1 MCSIRNTLVRSD
13 TVIPVPKK
21 NSIGLTGGS
30 KYTDAIVDINGHCCG
45 PPAFVWEQDMVET
58 SRPIERQGKEGQK
71 LVLQSRC
78 FFFSA
83 RPPLFWAFR
92 LLSRERHRVALVVA
106 C

>member
-1 MCSIRNTLVRSD
+1 MVFSADRRLLYESER
-13 TVIPVPKK
+13 
-21 NSIGLTGGS
+21 GS
-30 KYTDAIVDINGHCCG
+30 KL
-45 PPAFVWEQDMVET
+45 
-58 SRPIERQGKEGQK
+58 SKPIQHQGKEGQK